1 MRTHGRTRK
10 DQHYKKSETVTK
22 LVNRYDLEK
31 KTDKHPAQ
39 LRDCRQLRYRRKHPL
54 RG

>member
-1 MRTHGRTRK
+1 MRE
-10 DQHYKKSETVTK
+10 DQCYKKSETVTTF
-22 LVNRYDLEK
+22 VNRYDLEK

-39 LRDCRQLRYRRKHPL
+39 LRDCRQLRCQRKHPL